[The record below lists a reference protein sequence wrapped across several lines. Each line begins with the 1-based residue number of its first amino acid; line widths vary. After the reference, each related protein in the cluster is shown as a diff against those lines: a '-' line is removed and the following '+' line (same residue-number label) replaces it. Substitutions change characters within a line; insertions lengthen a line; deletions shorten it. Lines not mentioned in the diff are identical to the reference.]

1 MNTATEIRPKGLHA
15 HVVDELGAR
24 IVRGDYPPERLLP
37 IEDALVVELGVSRT
51 VVREAVKVL
60 AQKNL
65 IRVRTRIGTTVC
77 APSEW
82 NHLDPDIL
90 RWRFAGEFDPQLVRD
105 VIDLRRIIEPAA
117 AEIAAQRA
125 SAQSINAITAAFRE
139 MTETSDLQT
148 HINADLRFHL
158 AILDASGNE
167 LLRGLRH
174 SIEGALRF
182 AIQFTTHSKDQ
193 GRTSQD
199 WHTKVFESIVAREPF
214 AARAAMSLIV
224 ESWAAES
231 LQIVEAKSKRD
242 VRARA
247 SKKLKTENL

>member
-1 MNTATEIRPKGLHA
+1 MIDITQNRPKRLHA
-15 HVVDELGAR
+15 HIVDELGAR
-24 IVRGDYPPERLLP
+24 IVRGDYAPESLLP
-37 IEDALVVELGVSRT
+37 IEEALVSELGVSRT
-51 VVREAVKVL
+51 VVREAIKVL

-65 IRVRTRIGTTVC
+65 IRVRTRIGTSVC
-77 APSEW
+77 PQAEW

-90 RWRFAGEFDPQLVRD
+90 RWRFASEFDPQLVRD

-125 SAQSINAITAAFRE
+125 SKAALKTITGAFRE
-139 MTETSDLQT
+139 MTETADLDT

-182 AIQFTTHSKDQ
+182 AIQFTTPSKEQ

-199 WHTKVFESIVAREPF
+199 WHAQVHDAIVAKKPVE
-214 AARAAMSLIV
+214 ARAAMSLIV

-231 LQIVEAKSKRD
+231 LQIVALNAKR
-242 VRARA
+242 R
-247 SKKLKTENL
+247 KKVST